1 MKKYS
6 ILYISNGKGFD
17 VENSLKTFD
26 AVEKAKLL
34 AENNDGIL
42 IVDYD
47 MEQEGYSLSLP
58 VLKEIAESVSVP
70 LILKGNFHSLDS
82 IKFCIEEVGAK
93 VVLLSSKCVFDPYFI
108 SDAIHMFGNERLAVD
123 CNVCNE
129 KVFAHIKGKKKWH
142 NADEIVLRTKN
153 LGIDKLFYSEKDKEN
168 HLANINFERV
178 MNIKKISDIST
189 CPYGNEISIGD
200 FEKLEKDNIALVCCD
215 NVI

>member
-1 MKKYS
+1 MEKYS

-26 AVEKAKLL
+26 AVEKAKQL
-34 AENNDGIL
+34 AGNNDGIL

-58 VLKEIAESVSVP
+58 VLKQIAESVSVP

-93 VVLLSSKCVFDPYFI
+93 IVLLSSKCVFDPYFI
-108 SDAIHMFGNERLAVD
+108 SDAIHMFGNDKLAVD

-142 NADEIVLRTKN
+142 NTDEIVLRTKN
-153 LGIDKLFYSEKDKEN
+153 LGINQLFYSEKNNEN
-168 HLANINFERV
+168 HLENINFEKV
-178 MNIKKISDIST
+178 INIRKMCDINT
-189 CPYGNEISIGD
+189 CPYGNQISIGD
-200 FEKLEKDNIALVCCD
+200 FEKLKKDNFSLVCCED
-215 NVI
+215 VI